1 MHACEVVDADKRLLA
16 AVDYYFIQEDGKRFK
31 VFVPFLPYF
40 YVKCKSDE
48 VIQETSAFLSKKFG
62 GLIRGNVKTF
72 FYNFFTIMLFCSF
85 HGLRTHDDLISNSL
99 QLKTISQS
107 CEMCEILSFFQKRWL
122 CKEAKSRSKDTQ

>member
-1 MHACEVVDADKRLLA
+1 MFYSFRYLINMHACEVVDADKRLLA

-62 GLIRGNVKTF
+62 GLIRGNFKTF
-72 FYNFFTIMLFCSF
+72 FIIFLP
-85 HGLRTHDDLISNSL
+85 
-99 QLKTISQS
+99 S
-107 CEMCEILSFFQKRWL
+107 CYIV
-122 CKEAKSRSKDTQ
+122 RSTDYGHMMP